1 MLSDSLHVSLTWH
14 SLVSHF
20 ALLQTLLT
28 LVSYLASMHVAL
40 TCMLLYHTLVSLVSH
55 FALTCPRWFVFVNL
69 LSLVSYFFAWD
80 STCTHLWHTSLS
92 LVSVYVHMSFN
103 SHLAS
108 LNVRVKL
115 LSLSHFALTC
125 IRLCACVTLLSLVSY
140 LAFLHVA
147 LTCITQF
154 ALTCIS
160 LCACVT
166 MPYTVS
172 YLASF
177 LVAHFLTCITLSS
190 HLYQICGHMS
200 VVSC

>member
-40 TCMLLYHTLVSLVSH
+40 TCMLLCHTLVSLVSH
-55 FALTCPRWFVFVNL
+55 
-69 LSLVSYFFAWD
+69 
-80 STCTHLWHTSLS
+80 
-92 LVSVYVHMSFN
+92 
-103 SHLAS
+103 
-108 LNVRVKL
+108 
-115 LSLSHFALTC
+115 
-125 IRLCACVTLLSLVSY
+125 
-140 LAFLHVA
+140 
-147 LTCITQF
+147 F

-177 LVAHFLTCITLSS
+177 LVAHFLSLVSHWALTCIRFVGICLLYHARPLFLSLPLPNGTKQLGPKWQWWKENDDTILRLWVTKNKRDHTGDDEACKYS
-190 HLYQICGHMS
+190 SPPDTEWNWQFS
-200 VVSC
+200 